1 MRLLREPLIYVSYV
15 TDDCFRRSSE
25 TTSRGRQNEAKRVRM
40 LPGETL
46 IPLTLFTALLLVL
59 SLHTLAASGQFPRE
73 HRAATLASAVGGI
86 VLYGTIAV
94 TISSLVVALLAA
106 WRLIPW
112 YAAVIGGGFAILV
125 APLVLQQFPD
135 RFVDGRASLLSFAAA
150 GALLA
155 LLLVRLSVD
164 GTI

>member
-1 MRLLREPLIYVSYV
+1 MLPEDAFIPLI
-15 TDDCFRRSSE
+15 
-25 TTSRGRQNEAKRVRM
+25 
-40 LPGETL
+40 
-46 IPLTLFTALLLVL
+46 LFTALLLFF
-59 SLHTLAASGQFPRE
+59 SLFTLAASGQFPRE
-73 HRAATLASAVGGI
+73 HRTPALASGVGGL
-86 VLYGTIAV
+86 VLYGTITVA
-94 TISSLVVALLAA
+94 IISLVVAGFAA

-112 YAAVIGGGFAILV
+112 YAAVIGGGLAILV

-155 LLLVRLSVD
+155 LLLVRLSVG

>member
-1 MRLLREPLIYVSYV
+1 MRPLHEPLIYVSYV
-15 TDDCFRRSSE
+15 TDDCFGRSRETAPRR
-25 TTSRGRQNEAKRVRM
+25 RQSEAKRVRM
-40 LPGETL
+40 LPGETH
-46 IPLTLFTALLLVL
+46 IPLILFTLLLLVL
-59 SLHTLAASGQFPRE
+59 SLHMLAASGQFPRE
-73 HRAATLASAVGGI
+73 RRAPVLTSAAGGI

-94 TISSLVVALLAA
+94 TIASLLVALVAA

-150 GALLA
+150 DALLA
-155 LLLVRLSVD
+155 LLLARLGAD
-164 GTI
+164 GAI